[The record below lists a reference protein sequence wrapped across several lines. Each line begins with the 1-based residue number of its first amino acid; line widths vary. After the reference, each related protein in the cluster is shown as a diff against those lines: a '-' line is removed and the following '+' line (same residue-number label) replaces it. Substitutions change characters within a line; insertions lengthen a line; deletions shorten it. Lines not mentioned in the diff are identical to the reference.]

1 MELAYP
7 DPPLTDTV
15 VRLRPW
21 EPRDT
26 PCVQEAGSDPRIPA
40 GTSVP
45 AVFTQAEGL
54 AFIRRQQERI
64 SNDEGVSLAI
74 TERDIDRAVGLIFLP
89 RRPQPR
95 VMGMGYWVVPSAR
108 GRGLGTRAVNLASA
122 WALRSLGAA
131 RIEAWVELHNEPSQR
146 LLSSAGFVREGVL
159 RAFLPIG
166 DRQADVVSFSRI
178 LEDLT
183 PDLGHGVAADRGRQ
197 GQNGES
203 T

>member
-1 MELAYP
+1 MDLAYP

-45 AVFTQAEGL
+45 AVFTEAEGL
-54 AFIRRQQERI
+54 AFIRRQQQRI
-64 SNDEGVSLAI
+64 CDDEGVSLAV
-74 TERDIDRAVGLIFLP
+74 TERHTDQAVGLIWLP

-95 VMGMGYWVVPSAR
+95 VLGIGYWVVPSGR
-108 GRGLGTRAVNLASA
+108 GRGLGTRAVDLASA
-122 WALRSLGAA
+122 WALRSIGAA
-131 RIEAWVELHNEPSQR
+131 RVEAWVELDNEPSQR
-146 LLSSAGFVREGVL
+146 LLSSAGFVHEGVL
-159 RAFLPIG
+159 RAFLRIG
-166 DRQADVVSFSRI
+166 DRQADVVCFSRI

-183 PDLGHGVAADRGRQ
+183 PR
-197 GQNGES
+197 
-203 T
+203 TT